1 MKQLNTLPIE
11 DFLDKTRIA
20 IKSNQKTLT
29 LTIKE
34 AADLQNSL
42 SVVMTRL
49 SGEMDQILAQAGQS
63 SNSLEV
69 KMDGGKF

>member
-11 DFLDKTRIA
+11 EFLDKARVA
-20 IKSNQKTLT
+20 IKSNQKNLT

-34 AADLQNSL
+34 ATDLQNSL

-49 SGEMDQILAQAGQS
+49 AGELDQIAINAKPDS
-63 SNSLEV
+63 IEI
-69 KMDGGKF
+69 KMDGGTF

>member
-20 IKSNQKTLT
+20 IKSNQKSVT

-49 SGEMDQILAQAGQS
+49 SGEMDQILASAAGQPS
-63 SNSLEV
+63 AIEV

>member
-1 MKQLNTLPIE
+1 MKQLNTIPIE

-20 IKSNQKTLT
+20 IKTNQKNVVLS
-29 LTIKE
+29 IKE
-34 AADLQNSL
+34 ASDLQNSL

-49 SGEMDQILAQAGQS
+49 TGEMDQLISQASQS
-63 SNSLEV
+63 SAVEV